1 MSKDFRNS
9 NGNSQGND
17 QDANI
22 FASIEAIEE
31 AIKRELSDTDDKES
45 NMTQEVKKENLW
57 KKTICQKANQ
67 VKKPF
72 GKIGT
77 NIKMK
82 ENSPREPLQGGIKEK
97 VYQSKFMS
105 TIRAQ
110 KAEKF
115 LAAAAVS
122 VVLMAA
128 LVSVSF
134 STCYEVLLDGESVCY
149 VDNTA
154 ELDSVLN
161 DLKDQAN
168 AASKVDL
175 ENAELSTD
183 VKVEAKHKLFVDTA
197 SKEELNE
204 ILADKVAWQVPGA
217 SIVVGEGDDKTV
229 LAFASLED
237 AQAVLDTL
245 TQKAIDENADAE
257 ILGTSFYETLTVAEA
272 NVDADEILTQEEA
285 LDVIAAGK
293 EAVKIHTITS
303 GESLWSIAIDNNT
316 SVSTLN
322 ELNPG
327 LREDRLQIGQ
337 EIKLNKIEPLIN
349 VVVDKVVT
357 VAEAIPYGETVKE
370 SSSLLKG
377 ETEVVTQGVEGSKD
391 VTYQISEYNGTT
403 LEKVVLSEV
412 VTKEP
417 VNKVVNK
424 GTAVVASSSRSG
436 TGALN
441 WPTSGSITSPYGYR
455 SSGFHTGID
464 IANKK
469 GTTVVAAAGGTVA
482 SAGWSG
488 SYGYCIIVD
497 HGNGMKTRYA
507 HLSKINCSV
516 GQTVLRGEK
525 IGEVGSTGNST
536 GPHLHFEVIINGSS
550 KNPINYL
557 K

>member
-57 KKTICQKANQ
+57 KKTICQKAKQ
-67 VKKPF
+67 TQKSF
-72 GKIGT
+72 GKLGA
-77 NIKMK
+77 NIKDK
-82 ENSPREPLQGGIKEK
+82 KANSQKDTSLVGIKEK
-97 VYQSKFMS
+97 VYQNKFMNI
-105 TIRAQ
+105 IRAQ

-134 STCYEVLLDGESVCY
+134 STCYEVVLDGKSVCY
-149 VDNTA
+149 VENSA

-161 DLKDQAN
+161 DLKEEAN

-175 ENAELSTD
+175 ADAELATD
-183 VKVEAKHKLFVDTA
+183 ITVEAKHKIFVDTA
-197 SKEELNE
+197 SKEELTE
-204 ILADKVAWQVPGA
+204 ILADKVSWQVPGA
-217 SIVVGEGDDKTV
+217 SITVGDGETV

-245 TQKAIDENADAE
+245 TQNAVSQNEGAE
-257 ILGTSFYETLTVAEA
+257 ILGTSFYEDVQVAEA

-285 LDVIAAGK
+285 LEVIAAGK
-293 EAVKIHTITS
+293 EAVKIHTIVS
-303 GESLWSIAIDNNT
+303 GESLWSIAIDNGT

-349 VVVDKVVT
+349 VVVEKVVT
-357 VAEAIPYGETVKE
+357 VSEAIPYGETVKE

-391 VTYQISEYNGTT
+391 VTYQISEYNGNT

-417 VNKVVNK
+417 VNKVINK
-424 GTAVVASSSRSG
+424 GTSVVASSSRSG
-436 TGALN
+436 SGSLN

-469 GTTVVAAAGGTVA
+469 GTTVVAAAGGKVV

-507 HLSKINCSV
+507 HLSKISCSV

-536 GPHLHFEVIINGSS
+536 GPHLHFEVIINGST